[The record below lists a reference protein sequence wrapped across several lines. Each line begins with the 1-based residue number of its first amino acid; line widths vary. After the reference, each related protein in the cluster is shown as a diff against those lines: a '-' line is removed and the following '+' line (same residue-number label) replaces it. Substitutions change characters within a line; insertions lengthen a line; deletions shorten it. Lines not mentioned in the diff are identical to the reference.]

1 MRQVV
6 VIIHI
11 VINVVVDFVATLK
24 IVSCQVSSGGGR
36 SWHRYQWR
44 RQVCGR
50 DEAGAQRGALLSGR
64 GLELGRLEE
73 IVGITIKGMMLSN

>member
-1 MRQVV
+1 MV

-36 SWHRYQWR
+36 GWHRYQWR

-50 DEAGAQRGALLSGR
+50 DDAGAQRGGLLSGR
-64 GLELGRLEE
+64 RWLEVGRPKE